1 MPDEPAC
8 RFSLA
13 IPPSTNNLFSSI
25 QPRRGGVARR
35 RAKAEYYRDWL
46 KDAGW
51 EIKLQAVIPTEPIAG
66 TLRVLIE
73 APLNRRRDLDNALKP
88 ILDIL
93 GCGKNGLR
101 IIVDDNMID
110 DLRII
115 RAGTGDK
122 CVVSIWPLAP
132 EAKTDVA

>member
-1 MPDEPAC
+1 MSGP
-8 RFSLA
+8 
-13 IPPSTNNLFSSI
+13 
-25 QPRRGGVARR
+25 
-35 RAKAEYYRDWL
+35 
-46 KDAGW
+46 
-51 EIKLQAVIPTEPIAG
+51 
-66 TLRVLIE
+66 LRVLIE

-115 RAGTGDK
+115 RAGMGDK
-122 CVVSIWPLAP
+122 CVVSIWSLANGT
-132 EAKTDVA
+132 ETDVAS